1 MDENLKIVR
10 KATEDALVFA
20 FAVALATTLLLLI
33 PAIPPVGK
41 TLLSTAAL
49 SGAFAAT
56 LLTMARRNFFSFAFW
71 AVVTIVGAIG
81 YFAWLWPLLL
91 VAR

>member
-10 KATEDALVFA
+10 KATDDSLIFVFA
-20 FAVALATTLLLLI
+20 VVFAATI
-33 PAIPPVGK
+33 FVFFPFMSPAGI
-41 TLLSTAAL
+41 AL

-71 AVVTIVGAIG
+71 TVATVAGAIG
-81 YFAWLWPLLL
+81 YFAWLWPLL